1 MVAIP
6 SMPRPIMPIMCI
18 IPIECI
24 ADMLPIIFFMSFIM
38 GMLPIP
44 PPIMPAPP
52 CGAAAEGLGA
62 GAGVAGADFSLS
74 AGWE

>member
-1 MVAIP
+1 M
-6 SMPRPIMPIMCI
+6 
-18 IPIECI
+18 
-24 ADMLPIIFFMSFIM
+24 DMLPIISFMSFIM
-38 GMLPIP
+38 PIIGMWLIP
-44 PPIMPAPP
+44 PPIMPEPP